1 MAFLGIGDVPYDLE
15 PPSAAGGATRG
26 ALRFVAR
33 GIYDISGAHLYHL
46 QAARQEL
53 IEASGALGRPRQS
66 LLLLGGDATET
77 KFKSEPLASFKVI
90 HFAVHGI
97 STPHFPERAALVL
110 GRDPNSS
117 EDGLLQFREISRL
130 PLSADLVTLSACDT
144 ASGELQGEEGNTGLV
159 QAFLFAGAKSV
170 VASVWSVDDSA
181 TELLMRQFYIHLAER
196 EDEASALRQA
206 KLDYLEKMG
215 NLTPIYWAAFVLVGD
230 GSAPVDF

>member
-1 MAFLGIGDVPYDLE
+1 M
-15 PPSAAGGATRG
+15 
-26 ALRFVAR
+26 
-33 GIYDISGAHLYHL
+33 
-46 QAARQEL
+46 
-53 IEASGALGRPRQS
+53 LGRAP
-66 LLLLGGDATET
+66 
-77 KFKSEPLASFKVI
+77 KSAD
-90 HFAVHGI
+90 
-97 STPHFPERAALVL
+97 T
-110 GRDPNSS
+110 
-117 EDGLLQFREISRL
+117 GLLQFREIARL

-196 EDEASALRQA
+196 EDKASALRQA

-215 NLTPIYWAAFVLVGD
+215 NLAPIYWAAFVLVGD